1 MGDRHGIFSELGYI
15 SIGDRY
21 PKVELGSKPFHTSA
35 SIGKQMMTG
44 WMTNS
49 QSPCQAGYFDAQFS
63 RIMANEALSDPI
75 KEAHKERLLRKKK
88 RIGRGI
94 WIPSNGEK
102 KASGSGNHYGTIGG
116 KIPHFSAE
124 NKEKIKLE
132 KAKANVL
139 TNPPKKGTGYGYA
152 NVTLNPYHEH
162 KTDPYDGP
170 KEQRA
175 DENRDHRR
183 RLRGKAFKLN
193 NHPRPYFDL
202 NPFKPTKIPQTSES
216 MTKLNVYEKKHKPF
230 QTTFTPCRP
239 FHRHPAHMPNG
250 GEQGATR
257 RTKPYT
263 KGTVQ
268 YYTRQAN
275 IIINFQYLP
284 QRRDQRAARLR
295 RLSKKIFEK
304 KLINRIL
311 NQSEIIFLIIYNS
324 VCHATL
330 LINLFKLATKG
341 ALELHFFIS
350 SLVGHWRP

>member
-1 MGDRHGIFSELGYI
+1 MGLSGDAKLARISNQVGQTQNGKGAMDRHGIFSELGYI

-44 WMTNS
+44 FHTNS
-49 QSPCQAGYFDAQFS
+49 QSPCQAGYFDSQFN

-139 TNPPKKGTGYGYA
+139 TNPPKKGSGYGYA

-183 RLRGKAFKLN
+183 RLRGGAFKLN
-193 NHPRPYFDL
+193 NHPKPYFDL
-202 NPFKPTKIPQTSES
+202 NPFKPTRIPQTSES

-250 GEQGATR
+250 GETHPTR
-257 RTKPYT
+257 RNKPYT
-263 KGTVQ
+263 KVFAPTSGSKSRPTPSIIEE
-268 YYTRQAN
+268 N
-275 IIINFQYLP
+275 IRKEINKSNFKSI
-284 QRRDQRAARLR
+284 R
-295 RLSKKIFEK
+295 
-304 KLINRIL
+304 NNIL
-311 NQSEIIFLIIYNS
+311 NN
-324 VCHATL
+324 
-330 LINLFKLATKG
+330 
-341 ALELHFFIS
+341 
-350 SLVGHWRP
+350 